1 MSVLAMRHIKTT
13 PDSKRR
19 TSHGIEVVY
28 YLRLPDGRIKIG
40 TSRDFLARVRRH
52 RKRWGD
58 VEVLAIEFG
67 GRDLERQRHA
77 EFADYRPDATELF
90 HCGPRLAEHIADIA
104 PA

>member
-1 MSVLAMRHIKTT
+1 MSVQTGRYIKTS

-19 TSHGIEVVY
+19 TSHGIDVVY

-67 GRDLERQRHA
+67 GRDLERQRHI
-77 EFADYRPDATELF
+77 EFADYRPGASELF
-90 HCGPRLAEHIADIA
+90 DCGPRLAEHIAGLA

>member
-1 MSVLAMRHIKTT
+1 MSVQTGRYIKTS

-19 TSHGIEVVY
+19 TSHGIDVVY

-52 RKRWGD
+52 RKRWGE

-67 GRDLERQRHA
+67 GRALERQRHI
-77 EFADYRPDATELF
+77 EFADYRPGASELF
-90 HCGPRLAEHIADIA
+90 DCGPRLAEHIAGLA